1 MALVDLHVH
10 SEHSEHP
17 ADWFLQ
23 RIGAAESYTDPLYI
37 YKTAKERGMTFVTI
51 TDHNRISGSVLLK
64 EKHPDDVFT
73 GVESTVYFPED
84 GCKVHILVYDLSE
97 KQFQVIQEIRK
108 DIYAFRDFV
117 ISEKLPYSVAHAT
130 YSVNKK
136 LNITHIERLL
146 LLFDVFEG
154 INGGRN
160 LYNNGVWMRCVKNLN
175 ADKISDLYSKYHIEP
190 VSDTPWIKGIT
201 GGSDDHAGFFIGQTF
216 TKGEANTPA
225 EFLSQLQA
233 KKTTADGRHNDYKGL
248 AFTIYKIAYDYS
260 KQKSSGIAN
269 PLFKEIT
276 SNFFERKPLQKFS
289 RFNLYAMFNKKKIAE
304 DPIKEKV
311 YALLDTIEKS
321 KHTDIDSQFGM
332 IYGGITE
339 VADTLFLEFV
349 KKILLNVDKGD
360 FFGLL
365 NSFTGIL
372 PSIFL
377 SLPFFSTLRVMYDN
391 RPLLNQIKR
400 DFGIENDTEKKIL
413 WFTDTYDD
421 LNGVSFTLKNIIATA
436 KKMEKNIKL
445 ITCVKDIGTVDVET
459 VINLDSIYSFSLPHY
474 ESYQMMIPSLL
485 HTVERLSSL
494 RPTEIY
500 ISTPGPIGLVGLL
513 LAKLL
518 NVQVTGVY
526 HTDFTMQYKS
536 IDEDASAAETV
547 EMYIKWFYES
557 MDQTL
562 VPTTAYKEILVDRSY
577 NGGKIGLIQKGI
589 EHDVFH
595 FLKGTDVLKTK
606 YHIPAGTNLL
616 FSGRISK
623 DKNIDFIV
631 ELVSRLAKKHPLNLI
646 IAGDGP
652 YLESLKEKAKGLKN
666 VFILGKIDRN
676 DLAELYSECDLFVFP
691 SITDTFGMVVLEALA
706 CGLPCVVTDMGGPQ
720 ELVVENETGYI
731 CGLYDVGKWEQC
743 IERVISMKSQ
753 SGDEYVA
760 WREAIS
766 QRTLAKYNWERV
778 VDIICGW

>member
-23 RIGAAESYTDPLYI
+23 RIGAAESYTDPFYV
-37 YKTAKERGMTFVTI
+37 YQTAKERGMTFVTI
-51 TDHNRISGSVLLK
+51 TDHNRISGSLLLK
-64 EKHPDDVFT
+64 EKYPADVFT

-84 GCKVHILVYDLSE
+84 GCKVHILVYDLTQ
-97 KQFQVIQEIRK
+97 KQFDEIQAIRK

-130 YSVNKK
+130 YSVNKR
-136 LNITHIERLL
+136 LNITHVERLL

-154 INGGRN
+154 VNGGRN
-160 LYNNGVWMRCVKNLN
+160 FYNNSVWMRCITNLTS
-175 ADKISDLYSKYHIEP
+175 DQISDLYTKYHIEP
-190 VSDTPWIKGIT
+190 VSADPWIKGIT

-216 TKGEANTPA
+216 TRGEANSPA
-225 EFLSQLQA
+225 EFLAQLKA
-233 KKTTADGRHNDYKGL
+233 KKTFAEGRHNDYKGL

-276 SNFFERKPLQKFS
+276 SNFFERKAPPKLS
-289 RFNLYAMFNKKKIAE
+289 RFNLYAIFNKKKIAE

-321 KHTDIDSQFGM
+321 KQSDIDTQFGL
-332 IYGGITE
+332 IYSGITGI
-339 VADTLFLEFV
+339 VDTLFLEFV
-349 KKILLNVDKGD
+349 RKILLNVDKGD
-360 FFGLL
+360 FFNLL

-372 PSIFL
+372 PSVFL

-400 DFGIENDTEKKIL
+400 DFGIDNDIEKKIL

-436 KKMEKNIKL
+436 KKMDKNIKL
-445 ITCVKDIGTVDVET
+445 ITCVSNIEPADEQT
-459 VINLDSIYSFSLPHY
+459 VINLASIYSFSLPHY

-485 HTVERLSSL
+485 HTIEKLSSL

-526 HTDFTMQYKS
+526 HTDFTMQYRA

-547 EMYIKWFYES
+547 EMYVKWFYES

-562 VPTTAYKEILVDRSY
+562 VPTMAYKQILVDRSY
-577 NGGKIGLIQKGI
+577 NGGKIGLIHKGI
-589 EHDVFH
+589 EHDVFTYKH
-595 FLKGTDVLKTK
+595 DSNVLKTR
-606 YHIPAGTNLL
+606 YNIPAGNNLL

-631 ELVSRLAKKHPLNLI
+631 DLVANLSKSRPVNLI

-652 YLESLKEKAKGLKN
+652 YLQTLKDKTKGVKN
-666 VFILGKIDRN
+666 VYLLGKIDRN
-676 DLAELYSECDLFVFP
+676 DLAQLYSECDMFVFP
-691 SITDTFGMVVLEALA
+691 SSTDTFGMVVLEALA
-706 CGLPCVVTDMGGPQ
+706 CGLPCIVTDVGGPQ
-720 ELVVENETGYI
+720 ELISETETGFI
-731 CGLYDVGKWEQC
+731 CPIYDTAKWEKC
-743 IERVISMKSQ
+743 INQIIDMRNQ
-753 SGDEYVA
+753 SPDEYIK
-760 WREAIS
+760 WRENIS
-766 QRTLAKYNWERV
+766 QRTLAVYSWEKV
-778 VDIICGW
+778 IDIICGW